1 MNGRTIL
8 LIPAAFLLL
17 GSLRVNAYTP
27 GPSMAQPGN
36 KHNLSVNNSAVNFRA
51 LNNGDPRSTQI
62 CIFCHTPHYAASRD
76 ALWNRRDPTR
86 VFGHYSSSTLVID
99 NPDVRS
105 LSQYGEPNGS
115 SRLCL
120 SCHDGET
127 ALGAIY
133 NQTTV
138 YGRFGPIQFPSAYS
152 KVAMMNLSS
161 HHPVSFVYDSAVLL
175 KIQEKKAVDEYK
187 LPDGSSNVR
196 LDHLSRM
203 QCTSCHDPHQ
213 DWSDRSDSIF
223 PDPPFWVAPTY
234 GEVCMKCHNL
244 TTFP

>member
-1 MNGRTIL
+1 MSGCIRFIL
-8 LIPAAFLLL
+8 VLGFLFGVGL
-17 GSLRVNAYTP
+17 SVHAYTP

-36 KHNLSVNNSAVNFRA
+36 KHNLSSHNTAVTFRA
-51 LNNGDPRSTQI
+51 LDNGDPRSTQI
-62 CIFCHTPHYAASRD
+62 CIFCHTPHNARSRD
-76 ALWNRRDPTR
+76 VLWNRSEPTR

-105 LSQYGEPNGS
+105 LSQYGEPNGA

-133 NQTTV
+133 NQTSV
-138 YGRFGPIQFPSAYS
+138 YGRIGQIQFPSGYS

-161 HHPVSFVYDSAVLL
+161 HHPVSFVYDSSVLL
-175 KIQEKKAVDEYK
+175 KIQEKKPTDDYT
-187 LPDGSSNVR
+187 LPSPTSKAR
-196 LDHLSRM
+196 LDHLNRM
-203 QCTSCHDPHQ
+203 QCTTCHDPHQ
-213 DWSDRSDSIF
+213 DWSDKSDGIF
-223 PDPPFWVAPTY
+223 PDPGFWVAPTY
-234 GEVCMKCHNL
+234 QEVCLTCHNL